1 MKITTDSITLLK
13 ASARSFKNS
22 AGEEIKYDQAVLL
35 DDDGNKF
42 EMTIAK
48 DAIVDMTL
56 EKVEGSAEFD
66 ASIVRKD
73 NGTAVKLRLLSFTPS
88 GE

>member
-1 MKITTDSITLLK
+1 MRITTDSITLLK
-13 ASARSFKNS
+13 AGHKSFKNA
-22 AGEEIKYDQAVLL
+22 AGETIEYDQAVLL

-48 DAIVDMTL
+48 DAMVDMTL
-56 EKVEGSAEFD
+56 EKVEGKAEFD

-73 NGTAVKLRLLSFTPS
+73 NSAAVKLRLLSF
-88 GE
+88 EVN

>member
-1 MKITTDSITLLK
+1 MKIQTDTITLLK
-13 ASARSFKNS
+13 AAHKSFKNS
-22 AGEEIKYDQAVLL
+22 TGETIEYDQAVLL
-35 DDDGNKF
+35 DNDGNKF
-42 EMTIAK
+42 EITIAK

-73 NGTAVKLRLLSFTPS
+73 NSAAVKLRLLSFTPS
-88 GE
+88 A